1 MIQVEH
7 LTKRYAGHTALN
19 DLSFSVEKGR
29 IAGFLGPNGA
39 GKSTTMRILSTFMP
53 ATSGRVVMAG
63 YDILR
68 KPLEVR
74 RRIGYMPENNPLH
87 LDMRVAE
94 YLRFRGGLRGLS
106 GQALHQRTEEVL
118 EQCDLKEVSKKIIG
132 QMSKGYRQR
141 VGVADAILHR
151 PEVIMLDEPT
161 IGLDPHQVRL
171 FRHMIASLAQNHTV
185 LLSTHIL
192 SEVEILCD
200 HILILQG
207 GRLLANDT
215 REEIQKRVGSL
226 TQCLA
231 EIQAPWE
238 PLSEALRSLDSVADF
253 NIQDLS
259 EGFLRCKMH
268 SKDGNDLRPM
278 LFEMIKQKGWSLR
291 ELTQDQPS
299 LEDLFVQLTHVGRV
313 NREEPS

>member
-94 YLRFRGGLRGLS
+94 YLRFRGSLRGMS
-106 GQALHQRTEEVL
+106 GQALQKRTEEVL

-207 GRLLANDT
+207 GRLLANNT

-238 PLSEALRSLDSVADF
+238 PLSEALRSMDSVADF
-253 NIQDLS
+253 DIQDLG